1 MSHPPRRSVLLAAAL
16 MVVAGIPLQAQR
28 RPAPPP
34 PGLAAGDWS
43 MPGRDA
49 SLSRFSPLDQITAAN
64 VAGLRP
70 AWSFSTGVLGPHE
83 GSPLV
88 VGATMFVHT
97 PWPNAVYALDL
108 NAGGAPIKWRYQ
120 APVPRPARGARAG
133 PPAPPP
139 TGCCDIGSRGLA
151 YHSSGKIFVPLLAG
165 DIAAL
170 DAETGRE
177 IWRVRNGDPATGAT
191 VAAAPLVVKDLV
203 IAGVSGAGY
212 GVRGYLTA
220 YDAHTGRLVW
230 RGYSTGPDA
239 EVLVSGG
246 ANTHYSSHQGRD
258 LGVSTWPADAWR
270 RGGGTTSGWIS
281 YDPGLDLIFHGT
293 DEPAPGNPF
302 QRPGDNKWTSS
313 ILARDA
319 ATGRVRWAYQLTP
332 HDEWGYGAGNESIL
346 ADIQVGG
353 AKVAALVHFARNGF
367 AYALE
372 RSSGKLLVAQPYGPV
387 NWAHQVEAESGTPV
401 RVNPFAAPEP
411 APAGSPPKRTSGICP
426 AILGG
431 KHLQP
436 AAHSP
441 ITGLFYVPAANLCM
455 DLTTASAG
463 YSPGRPYSGATIR
476 MQPGPGGNRGRLLA
490 WDPGAAV
497 VTWEIKEPFAIA
509 GGVLTTAGG
518 LLFYGTMEG
527 WLKAVDQRT
536 GRELWRYKT
545 PSGIVGSPIAF
556 LGPDGRQYVAVYS
569 GIGGWWGLG
578 GNGAFPD
585 LATVTN
591 PGGVLT
597 VFGL

>member
-1 MSHPPRRSVLLAAAL
+1 VSHHPRRSALLAAAL
-16 MVVAGIPLQAQR
+16 LSAIGAPLHPQR
-28 RPAPPP
+28 RPAPPA
-34 PGLAAGDWS
+34 PGLGAGDWS
-43 MPGRDA
+43 MPGRDP
-49 SLSRFSPLDQITAAN
+49 SLSRYSPLDQVTADN
-64 VAGLRP
+64 VTGLKP
-70 AWSFSTGVLGPHE
+70 VWSFSTGVLGPHE

-97 PWPNAVYALDL
+97 PWPNAVFALDL
-108 NAGGAPIKWRYQ
+108 SVPGAPIKWRYQ
-120 APVPRPARGARAG
+120 APMPRPAGGARTG
-133 PPAPPP
+133 PAAPPP
-139 TGCCDIGSRGLA
+139 TGCCDTGSRGLA
-151 YHSSGKIFVPLLAG
+151 YHPSGKLLVPLLAG

-177 IWRVRNGDPATGAT
+177 IWRVRNGDPSVGAT
-191 VAAAPLVVKDLV
+191 VAAAPIVIKDLV
-203 IAGVSGAGY
+203 IVGVSGAGY

-220 YDAHTGRLVW
+220 YEANTGRLVW

-239 EVLVSGG
+239 EVLVSG
-246 ANTHYSSHQGRD
+246 AVNSHYASHQGRD
-258 LGVSTWPADAWR
+258 LGISTWPADAWR

-281 YDPGLDLIFHGT
+281 YDPALDLIFHGT
-293 DEPAPGNPF
+293 DEPAPGNPA
-302 QRPGDNKWTSS
+302 QRAGDNKWTSS
-313 ILARDA
+313 ILAREA

-346 ADIQVGG
+346 ADVQIGG

-367 AYALE
+367 AYTLE
-372 RSSGKLLVAQPYGPV
+372 RSTGKVLVAQPYGPV
-387 NWAHQVEAESGTPV
+387 NWASLVEEESGSPV
-401 RVNPFAAPEP
+401 RASQFDAP
-411 APAGSPPKRTSGICP
+411 APAIAGSPPKRSSGICP
-426 AILGG
+426 AALGG

-436 AAHSP
+436 AAHSLL
-441 ITGLFYVPAANLCM
+441 TGLFYVPASNLCM
-455 DLTTASAG
+455 DLSTAPAAFT
-463 YSPGRPYSGATIR
+463 PGRPYSGTTIR
-476 MQPGPGGNRGRLLA
+476 MQAGPGGNRGRLLA

-497 VTWEIKEPFAIA
+497 VTWEIKEPFAVA
-509 GGVLTTAGG
+509 GGVLATAGG

-527 WLKAVDQRT
+527 WLKALDQRT

-585 LATVTN
+585 LSKVTN